1 MLPENALRQ
10 HFETNF
16 NLLYHH
22 KLDIRLFDE
31 MVPWERDIYLT
42 MMVNAVEEENL
53 RLKLQESAKRAASKK
68 ATRPKRIKRD

>member
-22 KLDIRLFDE
+22 KLDIRIFDS
-31 MVPWERDIYLT
+31 MVPWERDIYLA
-42 MMVNAVEEENL
+42 MMVKAIEEENL
-53 RLKLQESAKRAASKK
+53 KLKLQESARRAASKK
-68 ATRPKRIKRD
+68 GRPTKIKRD

>member
-22 KLDIRLFDE
+22 KLDIRLFDS
-31 MVPWERDIYLT
+31 MVPWEKDVYLT
-42 MMVNAVEEENL
+42 MMVKTVEEENL
-53 RLKLQESAKRAASKK
+53 RIQLQESAKRAAAKK
-68 ATRPKRIKRD
+68 GSGKRK

>member
-22 KLDIRLFDE
+22 KLDIRLFDS
-31 MVPWERDIYLT
+31 MVPWERDVFLT
-42 MMVNAVEEENL
+42 MMVQTVEEENL

-68 ATRPKRIKRD
+68 GPGPKKRR